1 MAEELRGTLPHST
14 DRKCRT
20 PELLAL
26 VLKQQRCRFRR
37 RYDGASRKAFL
48 DVVRIL
54 DRLIRGWIE
63 DPPGVPN
70 PPEIRPAIPLT
81 IVGNPV
87 IGTFLDQ
94 C

>member
-1 MAEELRGTLPHST
+1 MS
-14 DRKCRT
+14 
-20 PELLAL
+20 
-26 VLKQQRCRFRR
+26 
-37 RYDGASRKAFL
+37 
-48 DVVRIL
+48 VRIL

-94 C
+94 ASQLPDFRS